1 MEQESIEEMY
11 KENFE
16 IVYKYLVYLTHD
28 LQISEELTQET
39 FLKAI
44 KNNAI
49 EKRLRRLAIK
59 IVISTFENLKL

>member
-1 MEQESIEEMY
+1 M
-11 KENFE
+11 
-16 IVYKYLVYLTHD
+16 L
-28 LQISEELTQET
+28 